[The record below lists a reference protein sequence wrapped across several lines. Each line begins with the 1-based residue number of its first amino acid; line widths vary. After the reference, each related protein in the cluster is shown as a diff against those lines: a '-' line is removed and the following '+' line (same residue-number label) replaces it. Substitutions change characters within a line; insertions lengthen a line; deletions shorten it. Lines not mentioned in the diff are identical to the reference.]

1 MSKKRNRRPLDEI
14 AADIH
19 ALQRTNLFAIGDLLI
34 EAKEQLEHGEWLP
47 WLEEEEFGVS
57 SAENCMRASRLRTK
71 FPNIGNLKLARTT
84 IYTLTDIAAEGD
96 TTDELM
102 ETIIAALAEVAT
114 DNRLKPADADMI
126 IELVRLRVRFGG
138 DYPDATL
145 FALDRQRA
153 AKPWRE
159 KVAEALKAKR
169 PTTEKAADAV
179 ILDAM
184 QEHVAE
190 LYGSALPV
198 LAPENAEDI
207 LAGLARVPAED
218 RQQVLDQLR
227 KAKQPVTMETVCAA
241 MMRPPAPNP
250 VPPPKAAASTEG
262 KSDCRHCNGTGTVT
276 VPAPIPENP
285 KRNITV
291 ACRCIDE
298 PPVSST
304 TAQPAAPTPA
314 PTPAASAEQTADAG
328 SVMDGEIIPPKP
340 KPDPE
345 GDRICADITARLAA
359 RDARLRAAFD
369 RVVSIIPEE
378 LAAEVR
384 EAMCDPG
391 MMDPQH
397 IFDAAFYERYPERRP
412 DDATEGVADGEEESG
427 DSEKVCDHCG
437 KPGGNE
443 VAAGDGRQARL
454 HRECEAA
461 WLNVPP
467 TVPPE
472 AAKNTLDS
480 LDCAAVPEVAE

>member
-250 VPPPKAAASTEG
+250 VPPPKAAASTEASPIVG
-262 KSDCRHCNGTGTVT
+262 IAMVRAPSPYRHRSLRIPKGTS
-276 VPAPIPENP
+276 P
-285 KRNITV
+285 
-291 ACRCIDE
+291 
-298 PPVSST
+298 S
-304 TAQPAAPTPA
+304 PAA
-314 PTPAASAEQTADAG
+314 ASTSLPCRALRR
-328 SVMDGEIIPPKP
+328 SPPP
-340 KPDPE
+340 PRP
-345 GDRICADITARLAA
+345 RPRPPPLRSRPPMLA
-359 RDARLRAAFD
+359 
-369 RVVSIIPEE
+369 V
-378 LAAEVR
+378 
-384 EAMCDPG
+384 
-391 MMDPQH
+391 
-397 IFDAAFYERYPERRP
+397 
-412 DDATEGVADGEEESG
+412 
-427 DSEKVCDHCG
+427 
-437 KPGGNE
+437 
-443 VAAGDGRQARL
+443 
-454 HRECEAA
+454 
-461 WLNVPP
+461 
-467 TVPPE
+467 
-472 AAKNTLDS
+472 
-480 LDCAAVPEVAE
+480 